1 MEIKTKDFGV
11 LDIDE
16 KEIIRFPQGLFAFEE
31 CHNFVLIE
39 MDGYKQKWLQSV
51 DAEYP
56 RFIVFAPADLVA
68 NYHPQFPPEV
78 LNSLGI
84 PPLDKPLLYV
94 LAVVPENIKDMT
106 INLKSPIV
114 VNQKKNIAAQVI
126 LETGNYPVRYR
137 VFPQEKG
144 GV

>member
-16 KEIIRFPQGLFAFEE
+16 KEIIKFPQGLFAFEE
-31 CHNFVLIE
+31 FNNFVLIE

-51 DAEYP
+51 EAEYP
-56 RFIVFAPADLVA
+56 RFIVFDPADLLVD
-68 NYHPQFPPEV
+68 YHPQFPSEV
-78 LNSLGI
+78 LSSLGI
-84 PPLDKPLLYV
+84 PPVDKPRLYV

-106 INLKSPIV
+106 INLQSPIV

-137 VFPQEKG
+137 VFPKEKG